1 MVKNVFTKLV
11 LVKFVDGEI
20 KGARDATM
28 SDVKR
33 ALEECSDEELDKLFD
48 ALQDEFWRRD
58 ARDVEASAA
67 AREADEEIA
76 LDSMYD

>member
-20 KGARDATM
+20 KGARDATL
-28 SDVKR
+28 DDIKNAFAV
-33 ALEECSDEELDKLFD
+33 CSDEELDELFD
-48 ALQDEFWRRD
+48 ALQDEFWERD

-67 AREADEEIA
+67 ATEGEEIA
-76 LDSMYD
+76 LDAMHD